1 MFNSLFYATGV
12 IVNLLMWFYEWKT
25 GRILRLLLDL
35 GGTWL
40 VVQLAGG
47 NSVTAAAGGLWA
59 SMIWSIFLTK
69 MAKFP
74 DWRDLKKEIK
84 VMVVVFA
91 CVLIIAGF
99 GTGIIQS
106 IAGNI

>member
-1 MFNSLFYATGV
+1 
-12 IVNLLMWFYEWKT
+12 
-25 GRILRLLLDL
+25 
-35 GGTWL
+35 
-40 VVQLAGG
+40 
-47 NSVTAAAGGLWA
+47 
-59 SMIWSIFLTK
+59 